1 MFMTLLQPFYVIDVL
16 SICGILETNAMTRYS
31 LILATLLSLVF
42 TPSVAQRTDCD
53 GWALSDGQV
62 IKKFWEAA
70 TVKTVSDCLATGA
83 GINIVL

>member
-1 MFMTLLQPFYVIDVL
+1 
-16 SICGILETNAMTRYS
+16 MTRCS

-83 GINIVL
+83 GINIVLEE